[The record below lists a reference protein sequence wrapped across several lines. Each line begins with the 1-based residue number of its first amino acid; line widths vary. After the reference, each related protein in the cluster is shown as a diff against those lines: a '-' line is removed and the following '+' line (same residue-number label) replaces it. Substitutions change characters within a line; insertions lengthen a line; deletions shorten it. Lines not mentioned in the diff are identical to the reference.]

1 MVMFVALG
9 VVPMTQAAT
18 QWIGPNTN
26 FIQSSS
32 NLTDELIPG
41 AVSLT
46 RIYSQWLYNPDAGDL
61 GPAPGT
67 PTDTE
72 WAFGTLDNYGAY
84 FYRSFDSFRD
94 GDLMDLL
101 VTTPP
106 SPMVV
111 HLINENIYVG
121 VTFTAWPQHG
131 GFFAYTRSTPAV
143 SITTPTNGTVFA
155 APAKVKIGAVAAV
168 ANGTVTNV
176 EFFVDQTSLGSMRSG
191 PYSAT
196 TGNLP
201 AGQYALTAVETA
213 GGISET
219 SLVANISVV
228 APLNVTLSSSQ
239 VASNQFAFDYTAN
252 PGLRYV
258 VQNSSNLVNWTP
270 VVTNVATNNPVH
282 FVGGFN
288 PSGACYYR
296 VGRMPNP

>member
-1 MVMFVALG
+1 MMLLLAPG
-9 VVPMTQAAT
+9 VVRLTRAST

-26 FIQSSS
+26 FVQSSS

-61 GPAPGT
+61 GPGPGT

-94 GDLMDLL
+94 GDLSALI
-101 VTTPP
+101 V
-106 SPMVV
+106 SNSMVL

-143 SITTPTNGTVFA
+143 SITTPTNTTVFS

-168 ANGTVTNV
+168 AGGTVTNV
-176 EFFVDQTSLGSMRSG
+176 EFFVGQTSLGSKQSA
-191 PYSAT
+191 PYSVT

-213 GGISET
+213 GGLSQT

-228 APLNVTLSSSQ
+228 APLNVTLSSPQ

-258 VQNSSNLVNWTP
+258 VQNSSNLVNWLP
-270 VVTNVATNNPVH
+270 VVTNVATNSLVH
-282 FVGGFN
+282 FVGGFA
-288 PSGACYYR
+288 PIGACYYR